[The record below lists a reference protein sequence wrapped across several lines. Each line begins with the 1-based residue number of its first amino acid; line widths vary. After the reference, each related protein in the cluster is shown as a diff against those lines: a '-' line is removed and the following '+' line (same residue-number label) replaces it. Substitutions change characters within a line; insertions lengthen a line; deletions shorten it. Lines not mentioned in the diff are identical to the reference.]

1 MNDKLELPEI
11 QQSGKYRPET
21 GRSSLNNGFFL
32 RFLSGR
38 EPEVSCWKIFLK
50 LKYTG
55 RTWKVQLLVG
65 RLHRNCK
72 LAIEKF
78 SL

>member
-1 MNDKLELPEI
+1 VNDKLELPEI
-11 QQSGKYRPET
+11 QLSGKYRPET

-32 RFLSGR
+32 SFFSGR
-38 EPEVSCWKIFLK
+38 EPEVLCWQNFFK
-50 LKYTG
+50 LKFTG
-55 RTWKVQLLVG
+55 RSWKVQLLVG

-78 SL
+78 